1 MGLLQ
6 NLAAMAIRKKVV
18 AALEA
23 NCPPSLKEA
32 LDTLL
37 ADNAAVS
44 VIQNFVMAHMK
55 DPSSITAD
63 ALKSLNFSP
72 AVAALF
78 ESTPKL
84 AIYLSKVAKAG
95 VPRA

>member
-32 LDTLL
+32 LAQLL
-37 ADNAAVS
+37 GDKAAVAA
-44 VIQNFVMAHMK
+44 IQNYVMANLK
-55 DPSSITAD
+55 TPEAITPD
-63 ALKSLNFSP
+63 ALKGLELSP
-72 AVAALF
+72 ATKELF
-78 ESTPKL
+78 EATPRL
-84 AIYLSKVAKAG
+84 LIYLSKVARAG
-95 VPRA
+95 VPK